1 MTFIETILEEIVR
14 LFKQNGIEA
23 NTQDVIIKKLDI
35 RPSTFQE
42 LFSDRHEMVRKAV
55 VFDMEQQKRA
65 QAKLLA
71 KAKNPVEEIMLLVN
85 EGIKDTKELNLQYV
99 LDLQQHYPDVWRL
112 GLDHLD
118 NYSYPLVSE
127 IINKGILEGY
137 FRKDIN
143 LHLVTKIIFEQL
155 NMIINPAVF
164 PPERYDL
171 SEVYRSVY
179 LYYIRGICTEQG
191 GKLAEQFF
199 ASKNL

>member
-23 NTQDVIIKKLDI
+23 NTQEEIIRKLDI
-35 RPSTFQE
+35 RQSTFQE

-71 KAKNPVEEIMLLVN
+71 KAKNPVEEIMLLVK
-85 EGIKDTKELNLQYV
+85 EGIKETKELNLQYV

-118 NYSYPLVSE
+118 NYSYPLVAE

-199 ASKNL
+199 ASNNL